1 MLSKQLDY
9 VGKELIHPPTP
20 LTPVIIKSIEIKKD
34 MIELDPIFTNKEG
47 STDELSV
54 AENSEVSPIILHPV
68 ELKKNP

>member
-1 MLSKQLDY
+1 MDY

-20 LTPVIIKSIEIKKD
+20 VIIKSIEINKD
-34 MIELDPIFTNKEG
+34 IIELDPNFTNKEG
-47 STDELSV
+47 SNDEISV